1 MAKKSKK
8 LSKQPEQVYQ
18 FKFAQ
23 VGIVPQIW
31 RRVHLPP
38 DYTFGDLHLA
48 IQATMGWDDYHLHEF
63 KVPNPRTGVLQ
74 RIGDSSEEIDD
85 FYGTSALS
93 EDKAKIADYFSPE
106 NKLAVYTYDF
116 GDDLQVKVRFERVL
130 PAKEGVKYPVC
141 TAGKRAAIPE
151 DSGGVWGYEE
161 LLEILKDSEHED
173 YEGTLEWLGVE
184 FDPEH
189 FDPKEVVFP

>member
-1 MAKKSKK
+1 MAKQSEK

-31 RRVHLPP
+31 RRVQVPEN
-38 DYTFGDLHLA
+38 YTFKDLHLV
-48 IQATMGWDDYHLHEF
+48 IQATMEWDGYHLHEF
-63 KVPNPRTGVLQ
+63 EIWNPKTHKLENIGTPVEGFEDSYEHPLKLENKV
-74 RIGDSSEEIDD
+74 
-85 FYGTSALS
+85 
-93 EDKAKIADYFSPE
+93 KIADYFSPE

-116 GDDLQVKVRFERVL
+116 GDDLQVKIRFERVR
-130 PAKEGVKYPVC
+130 PVKEGVKYPIC

-151 DSGGVWGYEE
+151 DSGGIWGYED

-173 YEGTLEWLGVE
+173 YEETLEWLGE
-184 FDPEH
+184 DFDPEH
-189 FDPKEVVFP
+189 FDPEEVVFS